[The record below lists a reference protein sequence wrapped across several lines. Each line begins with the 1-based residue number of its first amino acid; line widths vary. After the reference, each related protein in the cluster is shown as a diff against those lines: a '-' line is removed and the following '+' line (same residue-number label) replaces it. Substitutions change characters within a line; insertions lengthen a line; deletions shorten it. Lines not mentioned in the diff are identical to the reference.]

1 MPRIHPAVKEFR
13 ARAAADFRF
22 LLTEFGFSEEP
33 VPRGKNAFSVRYVN
47 ATTRI
52 IVEGI
57 NWGAN
62 ARVAFGSAGP
72 PERFEDFDLLDFVSI
87 RCPGQQPSEAEMA
100 RGQLDQLKVLA
111 EVLRRCGAEV
121 LRGDFSVAP
130 QIHEIRRQRVE
141 DWKRQE
147 AERARARTR
156 ADKR

>member
-22 LLTEFGFSEEP
+22 LVTEFGFREEK

-47 ATTRI
+47 ATTRV

-72 PERFEDFDLLDFVSI
+72 PEHFEDFDLLDFVSV

-100 RGQLDQLKVLA
+100 RGQLQQLELLA
-111 EVLRRCGAEV
+111 GILRRCGAEV
-121 LRGDFSVAP
+121 LSGDFSVAP

-141 DWKRQE
+141 DWKRQQ
-147 AERARARTR
+147 AERGRHGRP
-156 ADKR
+156 